1 MMEFFENVD
10 LPQRIA
16 FLGTIAHL
24 ARVDGEF
31 DGNEKQFS
39 LIWQNYTT

>member
-1 MMEFFENVD
+1 MMEFSKCRF
-10 LPQRIA
+10 A
-16 FLGTIAHL
+16 AAYCFLGTIAHL